1 MHVPDGYVSPQTCAV
16 ALAATVPFWVVA
28 TRKVSDVVK
37 TKDVPL
43 LAMFSALSF
52 LVMMFNV
59 PLPGGTS
66 VHAVGAVV
74 VAIVLGPWA
83 AVVAVSVALLLQ
95 ALVFGDG
102 GVLAFGVNAL
112 DMAVIMPFVGFA
124 AYRLVAGRSV
134 LVSRRRL
141 VAAGVGGYVG
151 INAAGLATAVFLGVQ
166 PALFH
171 TADGTPLYSPYT
183 LAQTLPAM
191 AVPHLTVAGAA
202 EAILT
207 AAGLAYLVRAASGRL
222 AATHPDPVV
231 AGPPPRPGRFRPAT
245 VAGGTVVA
253 MVVLSP
259 LGLLAP
265 GGAFAEDAPG
275 DLDLA
280 GLGLR
285 AVPEGM
291 DRFAGFW
298 SHALVSG
305 YGFGDGQSRV
315 VGYWVSALLGT
326 VVVGLVVYL
335 LGLVVRT
342 VVTRRRAGVAAPD
355 GQRTRG
361 PGRRGRV
368 VPADDGGAVRDGQHV
383 VPVTVD
389 QAVTDAVG

>member
-52 LVMMFNV
+52 LVMMFNI

-66 VHAVGAVV
+66 AHAVGAVV

-112 DMAVIMPFVGFA
+112 NMAVIMPFVGLA
-124 AYRLVAGRSV
+124 AYRLVAGRSP
-134 LVSRRRL
+134 LTSRRRL
-141 VAAGVGGYVG
+141 VAAGVGGFAG

-171 TADGTPLYSPYT
+171 AADGTPLYSPYT

-191 AVPHLTVAGAA
+191 AVPHLTFAGAA

-207 AAGLAYLVRAASGRL
+207 AGVLAYLVQAAPGRL
-222 AATHPDPVV
+222 AATHPDLTALDALPASEPPV
-231 AGPPPRPGRFRPAT
+231 RTRRLRPAT
-245 VAGGTVVA
+245 VAAGFVVV
-253 MVVLSP
+253 MVALCP

-265 GGAFAEDAPG
+265 GGAFGEDAPE
-275 DLDLA
+275 DLDLV
-280 GLGLR
+280 GLGLH

-298 SHALVSG
+298 SHTLIAD
-305 YGFGDGQSRV
+305 YGFGEGQDPTL
-315 VGYWVSALLGT
+315 GYWVSALLG
-326 VVVGLVVYL
+326 VAVIAGVVYL
-335 LGLVVRT
+335 LG
-342 VVTRRRAGVAAPD
+342 
-355 GQRTRG
+355 
-361 PGRRGRV
+361 RV
-368 VPADDGGAVRDGQHV
+368 V
-383 VPVTVD
+383 
-389 QAVTDAVG
+389 QAVAEHRARAMTDAA

>member
-1 MHVPDGYVSPQTCAV
+1 MHVPDGYVSPQTCVV

-43 LAMFSALSF
+43 LAMFAALSF
-52 LVMMFNV
+52 LVMMFNI

-66 VHAVGAVV
+66 AHAVGAVV

-95 ALVFGDG
+95 ALMFGDG
-102 GVLAFGVNAL
+102 GVLAFGVNTL
-112 DMAVIMPFVGFA
+112 ILAVIMPFVGLA
-124 AYRLVAGRSV
+124 VYRLVAGRSP
-134 LVSRRRL
+134 LTSRRRM

-151 INAAGLATAVFLGVQ
+151 INAAGLAAAMLLGIQ

-171 TADGTPLYSPYT
+171 TNDGTPLYSPYT

-191 AVPHLTVAGAA
+191 AVPHLTFAGAA
-202 EAILT
+202 EAVLT
-207 AAGLAYLVRAASGRL
+207 AGVLAYLVRAAPSRL
-222 AATHPDPVV
+222 AATHPDPMVTV
-231 AGPPPRPGRFRPAT
+231 DLSAPPEPRRVRPAT
-245 VAGGTVVA
+245 VAGGFVVA
-253 MVVLSP
+253 LIALCP

-265 GGAFAEDAPG
+265 GGAFGEDAPE

-298 SHALVSG
+298 SHTLIAD
-305 YGFGDGQSRV
+305 YGFGEGQNAV
-315 VGYWVSALLGT
+315 VGYWVSALLG
-326 VVVGLVVYL
+326 VAVVGVVVYL
-335 LGLVVRT
+335 LGRFVEAVV
-342 VVTRRRAGVAAPD
+342 A
-355 GQRTRG
+355 
-361 PGRRGRV
+361 RRG
-368 VPADDGGAVRDGQHV
+368 
-383 VPVTVD
+383 
-389 QAVTDAVG
+389 QAVTDAAV

>member
-1 MHVPDGYVSPQTCAV
+1 MHVPDGYVSPQTCVV

-43 LAMFSALSF
+43 LAMFAALSF
-52 LVMMFNV
+52 LVMMFNI

-66 VHAVGAVV
+66 AHAVGAVV

-83 AVVAVSVALLLQ
+83 AVVALSVALLLQ

-102 GVLAFGVNAL
+102 GVLAFGVNTL
-112 DMAVIMPFVGFA
+112 ILAVVMPFVGLA
-124 AYRLVAGRSV
+124 AYRLVAGRSA
-134 LVSRRRL
+134 LTSRRRT

-166 PALFH
+166 PMLFH

-191 AVPHLTVAGAA
+191 AVPHLTLAGAA
-202 EAILT
+202 EAVLT
-207 AAGLAYLVRAASGRL
+207 AGVLAYLVRAAPGRL

-231 AGPPPRPGRFRPAT
+231 AVGPSAGSGPPVRPRRVRPAT
-245 VAGGTVVA
+245 VAGGFVVA
-253 MVVLSP
+253 LVGLCP

-265 GGAFAEDAPG
+265 GETFGEAAPE

-291 DRFAGFW
+291 ERFAGFW
-298 SHALVSG
+298 SHTLIAD
-305 YGFGDGQSRV
+305 YGFGEGQNPV
-315 VGYWVSALLGT
+315 LGYWVSALLG
-326 VVVGLVVYL
+326 VAVVGVVVYL
-335 LGLVVRT
+335 LGRVVEA
-342 VVTRRRAGVAAPD
+342 VVAR
-355 GQRTRG
+355 RG
-361 PGRRGRV
+361 PGQPEPPRGRTTDGPAEV
-368 VPADDGGAVRDGQHV
+368 VDGTIDLAAGDVQV
-383 VPVTVD
+383 
-389 QAVTDAVG
+389 AVTDAV

>member
-1 MHVPDGYVSPQTCAV
+1 MHVPDGYVSPQTCVV

-43 LAMFSALSF
+43 LAMFAALSF
-52 LVMMFNV
+52 LVMMFNI

-66 VHAVGAVV
+66 AHAVGAVV
-74 VAIVLGPWA
+74 IAIVLGPWA
-83 AVVAVSVALLLQ
+83 AVVAVSAALLLQ
-95 ALVFGDG
+95 ALMFGDG

-112 DMAVIMPFVGFA
+112 NLAVIMPFAGLA
-124 AYRLVAGRSV
+124 AYRLVAGRSP
-134 LVSRRRL
+134 LTSRRRA

-151 INAAGLATAVFLGVQ
+151 INAAGLATAVVLGVQ
-166 PALFH
+166 PTLSH

-191 AVPHLTVAGAA
+191 AVPHLTFAGAA

-207 AAGLAYLVRAASGRL
+207 AGVLAYLVRAAPGRL
-222 AATHPDPVV
+222 AATHPDLMVG
-231 AGPPPRPGRFRPAT
+231 AAQPPSRPRRVRPAT
-245 VAGGTVVA
+245 VAGGFVAA
-253 MVVLSP
+253 MVVLCP

-265 GGAFAEDAPG
+265 GGAFGEDAPA

-298 SHALVSG
+298 SHTLIAD
-305 YGFGDGQSRV
+305 YGFGEGQNPV
-315 VGYWVSALLGT
+315 VGYWVSALLGV
-326 VVVGLVVYL
+326 VVVGVVVYL
-335 LGLVVRT
+335 LGRAVEALVA
-342 VVTRRRAGVAAPD
+342 RR
-355 GQRTRG
+355 
-361 PGRRGRV
+361 
-368 VPADDGGAVRDGQHV
+368 
-383 VPVTVD
+383 D
-389 QAVTDAVG
+389 QVTDAAA